1 MRLRDIDYFTWV
13 LYDGQ
18 PYNVREIF
26 GCKRELRH
34 SDGIKIRI
42 RFDKEVE
49 VLEVPTFTKG
59 QFVIFTGNVQS
70 KKGKMMKI
78 TDIDD
83 TKIYRPYTLD
93 DILYV
98 TPFEIVPVDY

>member
-26 GCKRELRH
+26 GCERELRH

-42 RFDKEVE
+42 RFDKDVE

-59 QFVIFTGNVQS
+59 QSVIFTGNVQS
-70 KKGKMMKI
+70 KKGNMMTI
-78 TDIDD
+78 THVNDEL
-83 TKIYRPYTLD
+83 KYRPYTLD
-93 DILYV
+93 NILYA
-98 TPFEIVPVDY
+98 TPFEIMPVNY

>member
-1 MRLRDIDYFTWV
+1 MKLKDVDYFTWV
-13 LYDGQ
+13 LYDGR

-59 QFVIFTGNVQS
+59 QSVIFTGNVQS
-70 KKGKMMKI
+70 KKGKMMTI
-78 TDIDD
+78 THVNDEL
-83 TKIYRPYTLD
+83 KYRPYTLD
-93 DILYV
+93 NILYA
-98 TPFEIVPVDY
+98 TPFEIIPVNY